1 MTTGIPLLDASS
13 IKLQAKIG
21 NCGFKIKLI
30 YKYSKAYPEQIED
43 VKNWHN
49 SAYKSELKKRNN
61 NIFFI
66 RIDRYRSLAHNSK
79 IKKCFGCWKS
89 KFERKH
95 QSGHSW
101 FAARPDLEG

>member
-43 VKNWHN
+43 VK
-49 SAYKSELKKRNN
+49 KLTQL
-61 NIFFI
+61 
-66 RIDRYRSLAHNSK
+66 SL
-79 IKKCFGCWKS
+79 
-89 KFERKH
+89 
-95 QSGHSW
+95 
-101 FAARPDLEG
+101 